1 MHLESKDTVVN
12 KPVEE
17 LFGYVDNPAKLK
29 EVMPESVTKFEAKDN
44 GFVFAIKGA
53 PMDIA
58 LDIKE
63 KITNEKIVL
72 TSANPSLDFDL
83 VINLQGLN
91 ASQTMVKIVFDGRF
105 NPMIKMMVQ
114 KPLQKFIDDMSGHM
128 QLLQ

>member
-17 LFGYVDNPAKLK
+17 LFGYVDNLEKLK
-29 EVMPESVTKFEAKDN
+29 EIMPDNVTKFEAKDN

-72 TSANPSLDFDL
+72 TSANPSLDFEL
-83 VINLQGLN
+83 VINLHGLN
-91 ASQTMVKIVFDGRF
+91 ASQTMVKTVFDGRF

-114 KPLQKFIDDMSGHM
+114 KPLQKFIDDMAGNM
-128 QLLQ
+128 KLLQ

>member
-29 EVMPESVTKFEAKDN
+29 EVMPDSVTKFEAKDK